1 VGIFRRIKERIFG
14 SSVAQKDK
22 YVAGL
27 DKSGKTLADKLNAL
41 TARYRTIDENYF
53 EELEQILIEAD
64 VGVRTTLEIIE
75 QSKKEVRLQNVT
87 DPLEINE
94 ILIDKMFIAYASNDD
109 ISSELNL
116 PNEGLGVI
124 MLVGV
129 NGSGKTTSI
138 AKLANKYLKQG
149 KKVLL
154 AAGDTFRAGAVEQLE
169 IWANRL
175 GVEIV
180 KGKENADPSSVL
192 YDAAVKAKKDNY
204 DLLICDTAGRLQ
216 TKANLMDELAKMVRV
231 LKKIIPEAPHE
242 ILLVIDATT
251 GQNGLF
257 QAREFAKFSG
267 VTGIILTKMDGT
279 SKGGIILSIKNEFN
293 IPVKL
298 IGLGEK
304 LDDLEEFDL
313 DHYLYGLFS
322 RVNIKED

>member
-1 VGIFRRIKERIFG
+1 MGIFRKLKEKIFG
-14 SSVAQKDK
+14 SSVAQKEK
-22 YVAGL
+22 YLAGL

-41 TARYRTIDENYF
+41 SARYRHIDEEYF
-53 EELEQILIEAD
+53 QELEQILIEAD
-64 VGVRTTLEIIE
+64 VGIRTTMEIIE
-75 QSKKEVRLQNVT
+75 QSKAEVRLQNITNPV
-87 DPLEINE
+87 DINE
-94 ILIDKMFIAYASNDD
+94 ILIDKMFVAYASDDD
-109 ISSELNL
+109 ISTELNL
-116 PNEGLGVI
+116 PKNEIGVI

-129 NGSGKTTSI
+129 NGSGKTTTI
-138 AKLANKYLKQG
+138 AKLTNKYIKEK

-169 IWANRL
+169 IWAKRL
-175 GVEIV
+175 GVDIV

-192 YDAAVKAKKDNY
+192 YDAAFKAKKENY

-216 TKANLMDELAKMVRV
+216 TKSNLMDELSKMVRV
-231 LKKIIPEAPHE
+231 IKKVIPEAPHE

-257 QAREFAKFSG
+257 QAREFARFSG
-267 VTGIILTKMDGT
+267 VTGIVLTKMDGT

-304 LDDLEEFDL
+304 IDDLEEFDL

-322 RVNIKED
+322 QVNIKED